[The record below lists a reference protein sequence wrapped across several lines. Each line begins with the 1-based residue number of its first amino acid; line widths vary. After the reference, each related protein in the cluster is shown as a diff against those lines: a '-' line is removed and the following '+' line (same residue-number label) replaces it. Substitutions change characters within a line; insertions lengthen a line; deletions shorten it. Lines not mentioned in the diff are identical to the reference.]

1 MMPLAQ
7 GTWAYSA
14 FRRIVFL
21 KAFSS
26 FGTSMQLVASGW
38 LVYNLT
44 GSAMSVGILA
54 LVSLGP
60 SLFGSPIGGILADRF
75 CPRKLATALSALAV
89 IGPGLLAAMAFAD
102 LTTVPALYV
111 LSFVGAVPNAI
122 SQPIRSIV
130 NPYAVPVDLRHKAVA
145 DLSAATNVAQL
156 LGSVSGGVVVQ
167 TAGPGWA
174 FLINALSYATNALVY
189 QTSPVLQHACDL
201 AKADRSGG
209 LVSGLRRGWEFDVV
223 RIAIL
228 GGVTFFALVAPI
240 EQLMP
245 KLATAHGEGAMMLGI
260 LLAALSVG
268 AMVANPFVRRSTTTT
283 TSSSFTLAAG
293 VVLASCAS
301 IGLGLVAG
309 LVTDLILLTLVGAAW
324 EMVYVSSSGALQLDV
339 PRDISGRMVGVFFLI
354 VAGALALGAVAVGF
368 LFDEFGVSTTLLGIG
383 CSTLV
388 IGLLLMVFHRRADF
402 LMMAPTMG
410 RPDPEPDRSVA

>member
-1 MMPLAQ
+1 MPA
-7 GTWAYSA
+7 
-14 FRRIVFL
+14 
-21 KAFSS
+21 
-26 FGTSMQLVASGW
+26 TSPKRTEA
-38 LVYNLT
+38 
-44 GSAMSVGILA
+44 
-54 LVSLGP
+54 
-60 SLFGSPIGGILADRF
+60 
-75 CPRKLATALSALAV
+75 AV
-89 IGPGLLAAMAFAD
+89 W
-102 LTTVPALYV
+102 
-111 LSFVGAVPNAI
+111 
-122 SQPIRSIV
+122 
-130 NPYAVPVDLRHKAVA
+130 
-145 DLSAATNVAQL
+145 SAACDAA
-156 LGSVSGGVVVQ
+156 GSS
-167 TAGPGWA
+167 TLFA
-174 FLINALSYATNALVY
+174 
-189 QTSPVLQHACDL
+189 SP
-201 AKADRSGG
+201 S
-209 LVSGLRRGWEFDVV
+209 W
-223 RIAIL
+223 